1 MTNPTT
7 RRAVLTGAAA
17 AAAVSLTSTRAGA
30 QAPGRRF
37 QPARHSQDEW
47 LDTVPGKHRTF
58 IDCASVN
65 AGGAG
70 ILYANNLYVA
80 NAKGYQ
86 LKEADVAVVVCLRHF
101 ATVFAFNDTIW
112 GKYGQALSDGVS
124 FVDPKTKQAPS
135 KNLLDDPAFSQL
147 PVSTISSVTQRGTQF
162 AVRLVPTFGREVGPE
177 HRVVDVP
184 TQMECEALLQAV
196 DRPEGVLVPGLGQ
209 LIEGGVCSGDVGRMV
224 LAVMQLH
231 DLSRDMRLQCP
242 VVVGQVR
249 KCVLTHVVS
258 FD

>member
-65 AGGAG
+65 AAGAG
-70 ILYANNLYVA
+70 MLYANNLYVA

-101 ATVFAFNDTIW
+101 ATVFAFNDAMW
-112 GKYGQALSDGVS
+112 AKYGQALSDAVS

-162 AVRLVPTFGREVGPE
+162 AVCDMATNMLAGLVAASTKGVQDAIYQEFVRNLIPNSHLMAAG
-177 HRVVDVP
+177 VVAVNRAQEYGY
-184 TQMECEALLQAV
+184 TLLTA
-196 DRPEGVLVPGLGQ
+196 
-209 LIEGGVCSGDVGRMV
+209 I
-224 LAVMQLH
+224 
-231 DLSRDMRLQCP
+231 
-242 VVVGQVR
+242 
-249 KCVLTHVVS
+249 
-258 FD
+258 

>member
-65 AGGAG
+65 AAGAG
-70 ILYANNLYVA
+70 MLYANNLYVA

-162 AVRLVPTFGREVGPE
+162 AVCDMATNMLAGLVAASTKGVQESIYQEFVRNLIPNSHLMAAG
-177 HRVVDVP
+177 VVAVNRAQEYGY
-184 TQMECEALLQAV
+184 TLLTAV
-196 DRPEGVLVPGLGQ
+196 
-209 LIEGGVCSGDVGRMV
+209 
-224 LAVMQLH
+224 
-231 DLSRDMRLQCP
+231 
-242 VVVGQVR
+242 
-249 KCVLTHVVS
+249 
-258 FD
+258 

>member
-65 AGGAG
+65 AAGAG
-70 ILYANNLYVA
+70 MLYANNLYVA

-162 AVRLVPTFGREVGPE
+162 AVCDMATNMLAGLVAASTKGVQDAIYQEFVRNLIPNSHLMAAG
-177 HRVVDVP
+177 VVAVNRAQEYGY
-184 TQMECEALLQAV
+184 TLLTA
-196 DRPEGVLVPGLGQ
+196 
-209 LIEGGVCSGDVGRMV
+209 I
-224 LAVMQLH
+224 
-231 DLSRDMRLQCP
+231 
-242 VVVGQVR
+242 
-249 KCVLTHVVS
+249 
-258 FD
+258 

>member
-65 AGGAG
+65 AAGAG
-70 ILYANNLYVA
+70 MLYANNLYVA

-162 AVRLVPTFGREVGPE
+162 AVCDMATNMLAGLVAASTKGVQESIYQEFVRNLIPNSHLMAAG
-177 HRVVDVP
+177 VVAVNRAQEYGY
-184 TQMECEALLQAV
+184 TLLTA
-196 DRPEGVLVPGLGQ
+196 
-209 LIEGGVCSGDVGRMV
+209 I
-224 LAVMQLH
+224 
-231 DLSRDMRLQCP
+231 
-242 VVVGQVR
+242 
-249 KCVLTHVVS
+249 
-258 FD
+258 

>member
-30 QAPGRRF
+30 QTPARRF

-65 AGGAG
+65 AAGAG
-70 ILYANNLYVA
+70 MLYANNLYVA

-162 AVRLVPTFGREVGPE
+162 AVCDMATNMLAGLVAASTKGVQESIYQEFVRNLIPNSHLMAAG
-177 HRVVDVP
+177 VVAVNRAQEYGY
-184 TQMECEALLQAV
+184 TLLTA
-196 DRPEGVLVPGLGQ
+196 
-209 LIEGGVCSGDVGRMV
+209 I
-224 LAVMQLH
+224 
-231 DLSRDMRLQCP
+231 
-242 VVVGQVR
+242 
-249 KCVLTHVVS
+249 
-258 FD
+258 

>member
-1 MTNPTT
+1 MPNSTT

-30 QAPGRRF
+30 QTPGGRF

-101 ATVFAFNDTIW
+101 ATIFAFNDVIW
-112 GKYGQALSDGVS
+112 GKYGQALSEAVT
-124 FVDPKTKQAPS
+124 FTDPKTKLAPT
-135 KNLLDDPAFSQL
+135 KNLLDDASYSQL
-147 PVSTISSVTQRGTQF
+147 PNGGFTIASVVKRGTQF
-162 AVRLVPTFGREVGPE
+162 AVCDMATNMLAG
-177 HRVVDVP
+177 VVATSTKGVQESVYQEFVRNLIP
-184 TQMECEALLQAV
+184 NSHLMAAGVVAVNRAQEYGYTLLTA
-196 DRPEGVLVPGLGQ
+196 
-209 LIEGGVCSGDVGRMV
+209 I
-224 LAVMQLH
+224 
-231 DLSRDMRLQCP
+231 
-242 VVVGQVR
+242 
-249 KCVLTHVVS
+249 
-258 FD
+258 